1 MGDSSSLIVPNKV
14 KSEAIKYHGGSI
26 IGQSQIGGVVEKKI
40 PLTNLIREVYG
51 FYVPQQGS
59 TGDYWAPPPRSIS
72 TSVQGAYKQ
81 ETKDSVYNNA
91 MVTGDFYRNSQ
102 IGEEDHESEGPEK
115 WTKEGLWPTEKWT
128 PVDEANLDL
137 AKMYDATRKD
147 LRKEIKIPKQVELR
161 NGQLG
166 SYIKQNF
173 KVNMHE
179 TALPCILNSTH
190 YKGRQANQRESK
202 ILSRLQQRNQK
213 EFNDAKHA

>member
-1 MGDSSSLIVPNKV
+1 
-14 KSEAIKYHGGSI
+14 
-26 IGQSQIGGVVEKKI
+26 
-40 PLTNLIREVYG
+40 
-51 FYVPQQGS
+51 
-59 TGDYWAPPPRSIS
+59 
-72 TSVQGAYKQ
+72 
-81 ETKDSVYNNA
+81 
-91 MVTGDFYRNSQ
+91 
-102 IGEEDHESEGPEK
+102 
-115 WTKEGLWPTEKWT
+115 
-128 PVDEANLDL
+128 
-137 AKMYDATRKD
+137 MYDATRKD